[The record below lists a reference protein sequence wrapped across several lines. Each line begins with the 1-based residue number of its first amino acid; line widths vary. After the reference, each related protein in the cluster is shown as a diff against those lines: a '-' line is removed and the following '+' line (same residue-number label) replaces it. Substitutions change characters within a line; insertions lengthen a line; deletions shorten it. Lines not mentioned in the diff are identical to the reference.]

1 MPSEETQPNS
11 EGKDELKEWYT
22 ASEAAKKLSE
32 TSGKRIDPDYLF
44 KLGHMKKVR
53 TMKLG
58 IRVTLYSKMDVDS
71 YRVGGRGRKPAK
83 DSKQKHAA

>member
-1 MPSEETQPNS
+1 MPEEQQPTS
-11 EGKDELKEWYT
+11 EGDDKLQEWYT

-44 KLGHMKKVR
+44 KLGRMKKVR

-58 IRVTLYSKMDVDS
+58 KRVTLYSKNDVDS
-71 YRVGGRGRKPAK
+71 YKVGGRGRKPTK
-83 DSKQKHAA
+83 DSNSSKAA